1 MGPPRHSLDTLRP
14 LNEEELQEWEEAYAA
29 VEAYLQALRL
39 RNRLLVA
46 ELVRGILW
54 RASARR
60 ADEPDKPARLLAMEE
75 ALSEVAE
82 WTQDVLDVP
91 LENRR
96 PVNVPAAYDGYEL
109 LDALTAIFPQISR
122 EEWEARCEAGRFV
135 NYGGTVRGKT
145 HVVRGGDY
153 GWRTSYQH
161 MKGFGPWV
169 SEEMWRGGL
178 DGILPP
184 AGTVFVAPTT
194 VRTVQTPRRATTLLR
209 IPIGCLQR
217 RTTR

>member
-14 LNEEELQEWEEAYAA
+14 LSEGELNEWEEAYAA

-60 ADEPDKPARLLAMEE
+60 VEETDKAPRFLAMEE

-96 PVNVPAAYDGYEL
+96 LAARGRLALLLTDMPGRWQGVFLTPAPWPPEFVEAMKKSYLAAGPRFA
-109 LDALTAIFPQISR
+109 ALTMIPKPLELNAIGSGAAQW
-122 EEWEARCEAGRFV
+122 WETMDRSPIIRLMFIGMV
-135 NYGGTVRGKT
+135 LVMLVVTV
-145 HVVRGGDY
+145 
-153 GWRTSYQH
+153 W
-161 MKGFGPWV
+161 F
-169 SEEMWRGGL
+169 
-178 DGILPP
+178 IL
-184 AGTVFVAPTT
+184 F
-194 VRTVQTPRRATTLLR
+194 
-209 IPIGCLQR
+209 
-217 RTTR
+217 

>member
-14 LNEEELQEWEEAYAA
+14 LSEGELTEWEEAYAA

-60 ADEPDKPARLLAMEE
+60 VDEPDKPARLLAMEE
-75 ALSEVAE
+75 ALSEIAE

-96 PVNVPAAYDGYEL
+96 LAARGRLALLLAGMPDKWQGVFLTPAPWPPAFVDAMKKSYLAAGPRFA
-109 LDALTAIFPQISR
+109 ALTMVPKPLELNAIGSGAAQW
-122 EEWEARCEAGRFV
+122 WETMDRKPI
-135 NYGGTVRGKT
+135 VRIMF
-145 HVVRGGDY
+145 
-153 GWRTSYQH
+153 S
-161 MKGFGPWV
+161 
-169 SEEMWRGGL
+169 
-178 DGILPP
+178 GIVLFI
-184 AGTVFVAPTT
+184 AALAAWYFLWA
-194 VRTVQTPRRATTLLR
+194 
-209 IPIGCLQR
+209 
-217 RTTR
+217 

>member
-60 ADEPDKPARLLAMEE
+60 VDEPEKPARLLAMEE
-75 ALSEVAE
+75 ALTEVAE
-82 WTQDVLDVP
+82 WTQDVLNVP

-96 PVNVPAAYDGYEL
+96 LAARGRLALLLAGMPDKWQGVFLTPAPWPTAFVEAMSKSYLAAGPRFANLTMVPKPLEFNAIGSGAAQWWETMDRKPIVRLMFAGVL
-109 LDALTAIFPQISR
+109 LLIAAVTVWFIFL
-122 EEWEARCEAGRFV
+122 
-135 NYGGTVRGKT
+135 Y
-145 HVVRGGDY
+145 
-153 GWRTSYQH
+153 
-161 MKGFGPWV
+161 
-169 SEEMWRGGL
+169 
-178 DGILPP
+178 
-184 AGTVFVAPTT
+184 
-194 VRTVQTPRRATTLLR
+194 
-209 IPIGCLQR
+209 
-217 RTTR
+217 

>member
-14 LNEEELQEWEEAYAA
+14 LSEEELTEWEEAYAA

-60 ADEPDKPARLLAMEE
+60 VDEPEKAARLLAMEE
-75 ALSEVAE
+75 ALTEVAE

-96 PVNVPAAYDGYEL
+96 LAARGRLALLLAGMPDKWQGVFLTPAPWPQAFVEAMKRSYLAAGPRFQALTMVPKPLELNAIGSGAAQWWETMDRIPIVRIMFTGL
-109 LDALTAIFPQISR
+109 LAIIAALTAWFIF
-122 EEWEARCEAGRFV
+122 
-135 NYGGTVRGKT
+135 
-145 HVVRGGDY
+145 
-153 GWRTSYQH
+153 
-161 MKGFGPWV
+161 
-169 SEEMWRGGL
+169 L
-178 DGILPP
+178 D
-184 AGTVFVAPTT
+184 
-194 VRTVQTPRRATTLLR
+194 
-209 IPIGCLQR
+209 
-217 RTTR
+217 

>member
-14 LNEEELQEWEEAYAA
+14 LTESELNEWEEAYAA

-60 ADEPDKPARLLAMEE
+60 VDEPEKPPRFLAMEE
-75 ALSEVAE
+75 ALTEVAE

-96 PVNVPAAYDGYEL
+96 LAARGRLALLLAGMSGQWQGVFLTPAPWPPEFVEAMKKSYLAAGPRFAQLTMVPKPLELNAIGSGAA
-109 LDALTAIFPQISR
+109 QW
-122 EEWEARCEAGRFV
+122 WETMDRRPI
-135 NYGGTVRGKT
+135 VRL
-145 HVVRGGDY
+145 
-153 GWRTSYQH
+153 
-161 MKGFGPWV
+161 MFI
-169 SEEMWRGGL
+169 
-178 DGILPP
+178 GILI
-184 AGTVFVAPTT
+184 ALIG
-194 VRTVQTPRRATTLLR
+194 LLVWFF
-209 IPIGCLQR
+209 LF
-217 RTTR
+217 

>member
-14 LNEEELQEWEEAYAA
+14 LNELELNEWEEAYAA

-46 ELVRGILW
+46 ELVRSILW

-60 ADEPDKPARLLAMEE
+60 VNEPEKPARLLAMEE

-96 PVNVPAAYDGYEL
+96 LAARGRLALLLAGMPGKWQGVFLTPEPWPPEFVESMKKSYLAAGPQFAQLTMNPRPLEL
-109 LDALTAIFPQISR
+109 NAIGSGAAQW
-122 EEWEARCEAGRFV
+122 WETMDRQP
-135 NYGGTVRGKT
+135 
-145 HVVRGGDY
+145 VVRF
-153 GWRTSYQH
+153 
-161 MKGFGPWV
+161 MFV
-169 SEEMWRGGL
+169 GL
-178 DGILPP
+178 LIGLLIL
-184 AGTVFVAPTT
+184 TVWFI
-194 VRTVQTPRRATTLLR
+194 LL
-209 IPIGCLQR
+209 
-217 RTTR
+217 

>member
-14 LNEEELQEWEEAYAA
+14 LTEEELIEWEEAYAA

-60 ADEPDKPARLLAMEE
+60 VNEPERPARLLAMEE
-75 ALSEVAE
+75 ALSEIAE

-96 PVNVPAAYDGYEL
+96 LAARGRLALLLAGMPDKWQGVFLTPAPWPPAFVEAMKKSYLAAGPRFHKLTMVPKPLELNAIGSGAAQWWETMDRKPIVRIMFIGML
-109 LDALTAIFPQISR
+109 VIIAALTAWQIF
-122 EEWEARCEAGRFV
+122 
-135 NYGGTVRGKT
+135 T
-145 HVVRGGDY
+145 
-153 GWRTSYQH
+153 
-161 MKGFGPWV
+161 
-169 SEEMWRGGL
+169 
-178 DGILPP
+178 
-184 AGTVFVAPTT
+184 
-194 VRTVQTPRRATTLLR
+194 
-209 IPIGCLQR
+209 
-217 RTTR
+217 

>member
-60 ADEPDKPARLLAMEE
+60 ADEPDKPARLIAMEE
-75 ALSEVAE
+75 ALTEVAE
-82 WTQDVLDVP
+82 WTQDVLNVP

-96 PVNVPAAYDGYEL
+96 LAARGRLALLLAGMPDKWQGVFLTPA
-109 LDALTAIFPQISR
+109 
-122 EEWEARCEAGRFV
+122 
-135 NYGGTVRGKT
+135 
-145 HVVRGGDY
+145 
-153 GWRTSYQH
+153 
-161 MKGFGPWV
+161 PW
-169 SEEMWRGGL
+169 
-178 DGILPP
+178 PP
-184 AGTVFVAPTT
+184 AFVEAMNKSYLAAGPRFANLTMVPKPLEFNAIGSGAALWWETMDRKPIVRLMFAGALFLIAAVTVWFIF
-194 VRTVQTPRRATTLLR
+194 LD
-209 IPIGCLQR
+209 
-217 RTTR
+217 

>member
-14 LNEEELQEWEEAYAA
+14 LSDGELNEWEEAYAA

-60 ADEPDKPARLLAMEE
+60 VDELDKPVRLLAMEE

-96 PVNVPAAYDGYEL
+96 LAARGRLSLLLADMPGKWQSVFLTPAPWPPEFVDAMKKSYLAAGPRFAEL
-109 LDALTAIFPQISR
+109 TMIPKPLELNAIGSGAAQLRETMDRSPIIRILFTAVI
-122 EEWEARCEAGRFV
+122 V
-135 NYGGTVRGKT
+135 VLLVVTV
-145 HVVRGGDY
+145 
-153 GWRTSYQH
+153 W
-161 MKGFGPWV
+161 F
-169 SEEMWRGGL
+169 
-178 DGILPP
+178 IL
-184 AGTVFVAPTT
+184 F
-194 VRTVQTPRRATTLLR
+194 
-209 IPIGCLQR
+209 
-217 RTTR
+217 